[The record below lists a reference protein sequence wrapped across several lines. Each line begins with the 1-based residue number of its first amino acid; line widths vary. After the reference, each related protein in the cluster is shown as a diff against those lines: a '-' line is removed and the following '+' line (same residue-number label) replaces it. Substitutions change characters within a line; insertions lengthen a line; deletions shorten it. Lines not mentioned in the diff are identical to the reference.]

1 MEIIL
6 KQDVQGLGSKDDIV
20 TVKSG
25 YGRNYLIP
33 QGMAI
38 IANESAK
45 KVLAE
50 NIRQRAHK
58 EAKLKDEA
66 LVLAGKLAEVKV
78 AIGAKTSTTGK
89 IFGSVNNIQLAEA
102 LSAQGYEIDRRQ
114 ITLPKDGVKE
124 VGTHSAKIKLHRE
137 VVIDFSFEVVSE

>member
-58 EAKLKDEA
+58 EAKLKEEA

-102 LSAQGYEIDRRQ
+102 LSTQGYEIDRRQ

>member
-6 KQDVQGLGSKDDIV
+6 KQDVQGLGSKDDIL
-20 TVKSG
+20 TVKNG

-38 IANESAK
+38 SATESAK

-50 NIRQRAHK
+50 NIRQRSHK
-58 EAKLKDEA
+58 EAKLKEEA
-66 LVLAGKLAEVKV
+66 LKLSERIKSLSIT
-78 AIGAKTSTTGK
+78 IGAKTSTTGK

-102 LSAQGYEIDRRQ
+102 INAQGVEIDRKQ
-114 ITLPKDGVKE
+114 IFIAKDGVKE
-124 VGTHSAKIKLHRE
+124 VGTHIAKIKLHRD
-137 VVIDFSFEVVSE
+137 VVIDFEYNVVSE

>member
-6 KQDVQGLGSKDDIV
+6 KQDVQGLGSKDDILK
-20 TVKSG
+20 VKDG
-25 YGRNYLIP
+25 YGRNFLIP

-38 IANESAK
+38 VATSSAK

-58 EAKLKDEA
+58 EAKLKEEA
-66 LVLAGKLAEVKV
+66 SKLAEQIKV
-78 AIGAKTSTTGK
+78 LTVTIGAKTSTTGK

-102 LSAQGYEIDRRQ
+102 INAQGFDIDRKQ
-114 ITLPKDGVKE
+114 IFISKDGVKE
-124 VGTHSAKIKLHRE
+124 IGKHIAKIKLHRE
-137 VVIDFSFEVVSE
+137 VSIDFEFDVVSE

>member
-20 TVKSG
+20 KVKDG

-38 IANESAK
+38 IASESAK

-58 EAKLKDEA
+58 EAKLKEEA

-89 IFGSVNNIQLAEA
+89 IFGRLTTSNWPKPSA
-102 LSAQGYEIDRRQ
+102 LKVTKLI
-114 ITLPKDGVKE
+114 V
-124 VGTHSAKIKLHRE
+124 AKLRFQKTA
-137 VVIDFSFEVVSE
+137 

>member
-6 KQDVQGLGSKDDIV
+6 KQEVQGLGSKDDIV
-20 TVKSG
+20 TVKNG

-38 IANESAK
+38 IASESAK

-58 EAKLKDEA
+58 EAKLKDAA

-78 AIGAKTSTTGK
+78 VIGAKTSTTGK

-102 LSAQGYEIDRRQ
+102 INAQGFEIDRRH
-114 ITLPKDGVKE
+114 ITIPKDGVKE

-137 VVIDFSFEVVSE
+137 VVVDFSFEVVSE

>member
-6 KQDVQGLGSKDDIV
+6 KQDVQGLGSKDDILM
-20 TVKSG
+20 VKNG

-38 IANESAK
+38 SATESAK

-50 NIRQRAHK
+50 NIRQRSHK
-58 EAKLKDEA
+58 EEKLKEEA
-66 LVLAGKLAEVKV
+66 LRLSERIKSLSIT
-78 AIGAKTSTTGK
+78 IGAKTSTTGK

-102 LSAQGYEIDRRQ
+102 INAQGVEIDRKQ
-114 ITLPKDGVKE
+114 IFIAKDGVKE
-124 VGTHSAKIKLHRE
+124 VGTHIAKIKLHRE
-137 VVIDFSFEVVSE
+137 VVIDFEYNVVSE

>member
-20 TVKSG
+20 KVKDG

-38 IANESAK
+38 IASESAK

-58 EAKLKDEA
+58 EAKLKEEA

-102 LSAQGYEIDRRQ
+102 LSTQGYEIDRRQ

-137 VVIDFSFEVVSE
+137 VVVDFSFEVVSE

>member
-6 KQDVQGLGSKDDIV
+6 KQEVQGLGSKDDIV
-20 TVKSG
+20 SVKNG
-25 YGRNYLIP
+25 YGRNFLIP

-38 IANESAK
+38 VATESAK

-58 EAKLKDEA
+58 EAKMKDEA
-66 LVLAGKLAEVKV
+66 LKLAENIKALSVT
-78 AIGAKTSTTGK
+78 IGAKTSTTGK

-102 LSAQGYEIDRRQ
+102 ISALGIEIDRKH
-114 ITLPKDGVKE
+114 ITIGKEGVKE
-124 VGTHSAKIKLHRE
+124 VGKHIAKIKLHRE
-137 VVIDFSFEVVSE
+137 VVIEFEFNVVSE